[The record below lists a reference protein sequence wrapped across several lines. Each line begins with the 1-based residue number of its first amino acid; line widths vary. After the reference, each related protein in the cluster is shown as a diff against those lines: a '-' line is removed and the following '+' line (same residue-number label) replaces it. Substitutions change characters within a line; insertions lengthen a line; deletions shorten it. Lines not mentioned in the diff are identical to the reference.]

1 MPKVEIDVDQILTCA
16 VALRVEPGDKL
27 AVWNGAIVGI
37 AQKAAALIAHE
48 VVAPEVAPEVAP
60 VGDAPVGNEP
70 IVGDWGT
77 SVMAPTPPATT
88 PAKAAAPVKVKAAS
102 EKAEVVK
109 TDDRPR
115 PTEADLLKLFHAQ
128 GMLTARTISKTLVGG
143 TRWDKSIANALLQ
156 RAKRQEKVRVVPA
169 DEGNMFPRYELNIA
183 REMHHVP
190 TPVEQAMA
198 LVNNTV
204 AGMQ

>member
-48 VVAPEVAPEVAP
+48 VVAPDDV
-60 VGDAPVGNEP
+60 PVGNEP